1 MNKSVKFVL
10 AAAFGVFVLLLSQ
23 AVSTNPT
30 AKNEEQINL
39 ALRYTAHRLLTA
51 AGDSTSRIPPVER
64 LEKNAWI
71 VRLEHNFEYDSLPS
85 ILQKAFATHKVVG
98 DYNVAVLNCGTDD
111 LMLGYTNSLFK
122 TGGEIPCG
130 GREQTASC
138 YDLRVTFLDNAPASD
153 WAKGMRFFFAFL
165 GLTLLF
171 YPVYHLFKSMKSR
184 RLNQKSDNRDAGTI
198 TEMKASQEA
207 ANDHSPLRF
216 GRSSLHISNQKL
228 LVNGIEKDLTY
239 RESKLLQ
246 LFCRHSNQLLE
257 RDQILKSVWEDE
269 GIIVGRSVDV
279 FVSRLRKLLKEDETI
294 RITSVHGVGYRME
307 IQEQAVG
314 NKM

>member
-10 AAAFGVFVLLLSQ
+10 PAIFGIFVLLLSQ

-30 AKNEEQINL
+30 ARNEEQINL
-39 ALRYTAHRLLTA
+39 ALRYSAHRLLTI
-51 AGDSTSRIPPVER
+51 AGDRSSRIPPVEHP
-64 LEKNAWI
+64 EKGTWV

-85 ILQKAFATHKVVG
+85 VLQRAFATHKVVG
-98 DYNVAVLNCGTDD
+98 DYNVAVLNCNTDD

-122 TGGEIPCG
+122 TGEEIPCG
-130 GREQTASC
+130 GREQNAGC
-138 YDLRVTFLDNAPASD
+138 YDLRVTFLDNAPAPGWVKDLS
-153 WAKGMRFFFAFL
+153 FLFAFL
-165 GLTLLF
+165 GLALLF
-171 YPVYHLFKSMKSR
+171 YSAYHLFKILKVR
-184 RLNQKSDNRDAGTI
+184 HLNQKLNDEKSHAAPEIRTF
-198 TEMKASQEA
+198 QEA
-207 ANDHSPLRF
+207 ANNQSPLRF

-294 RITSVHGVGYRME
+294 RIASVHGVGYRME

-314 NKM
+314 SKI